1 MPGSISYRLSG
12 MTTNSLTLKLI
23 FIPVLLLGALSAF
36 VHPFS
41 AVKRQTSSQ
50 ALLVGAQIDA
60 HTLFERSR
68 QSCHSGR
75 TVWPWYS
82 YVPPVSWLIERD
94 VRLARRHMN
103 LSRWDEYTTEQRQAY
118 LGVIAAAVRNRQMP
132 PRRFTLIH
140 PEALLSVAEQEQIYK
155 WARGERRRLRTSK
168 KQAPPIAQT
177 R

>member
-60 HTLFERSR
+60 HTTALCERSC

-132 PRRFTLIH
+132 PGRFTLIILKRCSRW
-140 PEALLSVAEQEQIYK
+140 PS
-155 WARGERRRLRTSK
+155 RNRFTSGL
-168 KQAPPIAQT
+168 AASGAD
-177 R
+177 

>member
-60 HTLFERSR
+60 HRPCS
-68 QSCHSGR
+68 SGH
-75 TVWPWYS
+75 
-82 YVPPVSWLIERD
+82 
-94 VRLARRHMN
+94 VR
-103 LSRWDEYTTEQRQAY
+103 
-118 LGVIAAAVRNRQMP
+118 AVTP
-132 PRRFTLIH
+132 GEPSGPGIVTC
-140 PEALLSVAEQEQIYK
+140 LLC
-155 WARGERRRLRTSK
+155 RG
-168 KQAPPIAQT
+168 
-177 R
+177 